1 MNEARITVLRAE
13 LRAIHLADVL
23 YWAKGARA
31 NRADRAE
38 YRLRQN
44 RLLEIRCGRY
54 VRVIV
59 AETLPEAFGTRSN
72 VAD

>member
-1 MNEARITVLRAE
+1 MNEARITALRAE

-31 NRADRAE
+31 DRADRAE

-44 RLLEIRCGRY
+44 LLLEIRCELKEDFGL
-54 VRVIV
+54 ILPA
-59 AETLPEAFGTRSN
+59 AE
-72 VAD
+72 

>member
-1 MNEARITVLRAE
+1 MNEARITALRAE

-31 NRADRAE
+31 DRADRAE

-44 RLLEIRCGRY
+44 RLLEIRCEL
-54 VRVIV
+54 
-59 AETLPEAFGTRSN
+59 AEDFGLILPVGG
-72 VAD
+72 VKIQHLLY